1 MTHIYSLHPFC
12 SLCDYFIRCAV
23 GEKKGVY
30 IEIQMQF
37 TKASTLFFSLNKNKI
52 GKNKTPVNRNFFP
65 KKEIFF
71 QRRYQKQRFQLGYR
85 QFFFFFFFFL
95 YKYNYP
101 DNSSALKRGFTKR
114 TVSLQFYLISC
125 KKNMINQTLTNQPGL
140 HSSSLFCPR
149 LESNPVI

>member
-23 GEKKGVY
+23 GEKKEVF
-30 IEIQMQF
+30 IEIQKQL
-37 TKASTLFFSLNKNKI
+37 TKVSTLFFSLNKNKI
-52 GKNKTPVNRNFFP
+52 RINKTREQKIFSQKRDILS
-65 KKEIFF
+65 KKVSKAKILA
-71 QRRYQKQRFQLGYR
+71 RIVL
-85 QFFFFFFFFL
+85 FFFFFFL